1 MVDEIRMVESKK
13 LSTVNHESI
22 ECFVKWLQW
31 ERPVSG
37 KKYESWWDQ
46 IKNYWR
52 KRALEYES

>member
-52 KRALEYES
+52 KRALE